1 MSTQMNQAQAFGVTD
16 KDAPVAPLTI
26 ERRAPGPRDVV
37 IEIDYCGVCHSD
49 IHYAR
54 NDWKNA
60 RYPAVPGHE
69 IVGRVTELGS
79 EVADFSVGQTV
90 AVGCMV
96 ESCRA
101 CEPCEDGEEQFCER
115 GMVMTYGSD
124 DTYSG
129 GVTHGG
135 YAERIVVREDFVL
148 RMPDGLD
155 PAQAAPL
162 LCAGITTYSPLKH
175 WDVGPHSKVGVIG
188 LGGLGHM
195 GVKFAHAMGAHVVM
209 LTTSPEKAE
218 DAERLG
224 ADEVLVTTDRAAMK
238 AHQSSFDLLLNT
250 VPVAHD
256 LNGYLGLL
264 ARNGVMVIVGAIEP
278 FDGLHSG
285 SLLRNRRRLAGSSIG
300 GIRETQEM
308 LDFCAAEGVLPDVE
322 MTTPDR
328 LNEAWE
334 RVVAG
339 DVRYR
344 YVIDMRGLRDG

>member
-1 MSTQMNQAQAFGVTD
+1 MSTQAFGVTD
-16 KDAPVAPLTI
+16 KDAPVTPLTI

-54 NDWKNA
+54 NDWHNA

-69 IVGRVTELGS
+69 IVGRVTEVGGDVS
-79 EVADFSVGQTV
+79 GFSVGQTV

-101 CEPCEDGEEQFCER
+101 CEPCEDGEEQFCEQ

-148 RMPDGLD
+148 RMPEGLD

-195 GVKFAHAMGAHVVM
+195 GVKFAHAMGARVVM
-209 LTTSPEKAE
+209 LTTSPEKAA

-238 AHQSSFDLLLNT
+238 EHKSSFDLLLNT

-264 ARNGVMVIVGAIEP
+264 DRNGVMVIVGAIEP

-308 LDFCAAEGVLPDVE
+308 LDFCAEKSILPDVE
-322 MTTPDR
+322 MTTPDA

-334 RVVAG
+334 KVVQG

-344 YVIDMRGLRDG
+344 YVIDMRGAGDE

>member
-1 MSTQMNQAQAFGVTD
+1 MSVAALGVTAA
-16 KDAPVAPLTI
+16 DAPVAPLTI
-26 ERRAPGPRDVV
+26 ERRAPSPRDVV
-37 IEIDYCGVCHSD
+37 VEIDYCGICHSD

-54 NDWKNA
+54 NDWHNA

-69 IVGRVTELGS
+69 IVGRVVETGN
-79 EVADFSVGQTV
+79 EVSGFSVGQTV

-96 ESCRA
+96 ESCRTCA
-101 CEPCEDGEEQFCER
+101 PCRDGEEQFCER
-115 GMVMTYGSD
+115 GATLTYGSD
-124 DTYSG
+124 DPYAGDPHAG

-135 YAERIVVREDFVL
+135 YSSRIVVREDFVL

-155 PAQAAPL
+155 PARAAPL

-175 WDVGPHSKVGVIG
+175 WDVGPGAKVGIIG

-195 GVKFAHAMGAHVVM
+195 GVKFAHAMGAHTVM
-209 LTTSPEKAE
+209 LTTSPEKAS

-238 AHQSSFDLLLNT
+238 AHRSSFDLLLNT
-250 VPVAHD
+250 VPVSHD

-264 ARNGVMVIVGAIEP
+264 DRNGVMVVVGAIDR

-285 SLLRNRRRLAGSSIG
+285 SLLRNRRRLAGSMIG

-308 LDFCAAEGVLPDVE
+308 LDFCAERGVLPDVE
-322 MTTPDR
+322 MTTPEAV
-328 LNEAWE
+328 NEAWKK
-334 RVVAG
+334 VIAG

-344 YVIDMRGLRDG
+344 YVIDMRGLRDR